1 MFNIETI
8 IAVAII
14 MGIII
19 IGICGLIYIAY
30 KHHTNKM
37 VVIEDTDD
45 VDELEYIV
53 EQIEDIE
60 EMIEKS
66 KKRRE

>member
-8 IAVAII
+8 IAISVF
-14 MGIII
+14 MGVIV
-19 IGICGLIYIAY
+19 IGIYGLIYIAY

-53 EQIEDIE
+53 EQIVDIE

-66 KKRRE
+66 KKSRE

>member
-1 MFNIETI
+1 MFDIETLT
-8 IAVAII
+8 AISVF
-14 MGIII
+14 
-19 IGICGLIYIAY
+19 IGVVVISICGLIYIAY

-60 EMIEKS
+60 EMIEK
-66 KKRRE
+66 K

>member
-1 MFNIETI
+1 MFNRETI
-8 IAVAII
+8 IAISVFI
-14 MGIII
+14 GVVV